1 MCCEYIASVKA
12 SWCYL
17 VDPVIE
23 SGHTSENSRLLHSVT
38 AQTRNEAGNTMHL
51 PDAGRVLTVQGTAR
65 VTLRDD
71 NKKLLVVDTQKCV
84 QIFFYTMIQYL
95 NLHNIPR
102 PFVVTLSAV

>member
-65 VTLRDD
+65 VTLRDV
-71 NKKLLVVDTQKCV
+71 NKN
-84 QIFFYTMIQYL
+84 YL
-95 NLHNIPR
+95 
-102 PFVVTLSAV
+102 